1 MWNLLGI
8 HCSFDYNHYS
18 FYFFPANKNTLQF
31 SLLVFQEA
39 KKNHPKVLLCSP
51 DSVKSH
57 FYRHRIL
64 FTTTFANNYHF
75 AKISFYLGVISGK
88 ALRLYF
94 QRAKFQ
100 AFKILLASS
109 NLSWTRLWVSAEPE
123 REMTSSYSFSCP
135 QSCKITGDFFFSC
148 SIMRISWNMW
158 RIMS

>member
-109 NLSWTRLWVSAEPE
+109 NLSWTHLWVSAEPE

-135 QSCKITGDFFFSC
+135 QSCKITGDFFFLVVLWESLEIC
-148 SIMRISWNMW
+148 GE
-158 RIMS
+158 